1 MKYMINTDLPITMSN
16 IQLELLRLYSKN
28 ISDSELQDIRLIL
41 ARYFMQKAV
50 AEATILWEQKDY
62 DQQALLNDPS

>member
-1 MKYMINTDLPITMSN
+1 MKDMTNTDLPLTMSN

-28 ISDSELQDIRLIL
+28 ISDSELQDIRLML

-50 AEATILWEQKDY
+50 AEATVVWEQKDY
-62 DQQALLNDPS
+62 DHQTLLNDPS